1 MAVSTLARV
10 SAPTADALASAAAYI
25 TSPRR
30 TLVWRPDVDPA
41 GLPALDDY
49 TPSQRA
55 ILHACVELFGDAGYA
70 GTSVRDIAA
79 KVGIKSASLYKSFPS
94 KQAMLDA
101 LSQIGHTEFAK
112 RHINAVLAAGDDP
125 RDQLT
130 AGVRALVVITCE
142 YPQLTRIVNGEV
154 RNLSPR
160 GFDRDQSARLQSAQI
175 LHDVLDRGRAR
186 GLFREDDFT
195 LVPLVLW
202 SLAVGLAGWWP
213 YSVDVT
219 VEELADSYADTAL
232 RIVGA
237 APVETDLRGR

>member
-1 MAVSTLARV
+1 M
-10 SAPTADALASAAAYI
+10 
-25 TSPRR
+25 
-30 TLVWRPDVDPA
+30 LVWRGDVDPV
-41 GLPALDDY
+41 GLPPLDGF

-79 KVGIKSASLYKSFPS
+79 RVGIKSASLYKSFPS

-101 LSQIGHTEFAK
+101 LSELGHREFGRRQIA
-112 RHINAVLAAGDDP
+112 AVLAAGDDP

-130 AGVRALVVITCE
+130 AGVRCLVVMTCE
-142 YPQLTRIVNGEV
+142 FPRLSRIVNGEV
-154 RNLSPR
+154 RNLSPT

-175 LHDVLDRGRAR
+175 LRDVLDRGRDQGVFLEA
-186 GLFREDDFT
+186 DYST
-195 LVPLVLW
+195 VPVVLW
-202 SLAVGLAGWWP
+202 SLGLGLAGWFP

-219 VEELADSYADTAL
+219 VEELADAYADIAL

-237 APVETDLRGR
+237 RAEPARPDPDRVNGRRAR